1 MVREVCACL
10 KGKPAM
16 SAPSSPTAFRVWADA
31 ASYLSG
37 RVQGSAEEMRGR
49 KPDMSRDAAAALRMV
64 LGHIIESQKLF
75 QARQE
80 AGQALDKNRQ
90 KVVEDIC
97 NAGPKAISGK
107 ALTQRELERVDSKHK
122 LI

>member
-31 ASYLSG
+31 ARYLSG

-49 KPDMSRDAAAALRMV
+49 KPDMSRDAAAALRLV
-64 LGHIIESQKLF
+64 LGEIVESEERSA
-75 QARQE
+75 ARQE
-80 AGQALDKNRQ
+80 AGKALNNNRQ
-90 KVVEDIC
+90 NVVNDIC
-97 NAGPKAISGK
+97 NPKPR
-107 ALTQRELERVDSKHK
+107 TQQ
-122 LI
+122 